1 MRLNRIVNLYV
12 DYAELRAKEH
22 KTMYMKDW
30 IAKLDD
36 FLRLSDREILTNA
49 GSISAKLAKEKAD
62 AEYEKF
68 KERTAYELSPVEIH
82 FIENFERERKKLEKK
97 K

>member
-1 MRLNRIVNLYV
+1 MP
-12 DYAELRAKEH
+12 
-22 KTMYMKDW
+22 
-30 IAKLDD
+30 
-36 FLRLSDREILTNA
+36 
-49 GSISAKLAKEKAD
+49 
-62 AEYEKF
+62 EYEKF